1 MRTRVLGATVALILL
16 VGTGC
21 GTGSTP
27 EDPAAPDPATSSS
40 APPAPAPSPTPEA
53 LSKDAYQKLLTGS
66 ESAVRKAFDK
76 VMATKSI
83 KELEAAADALAK
95 TLASESTKLDATLA
109 PDSATTANSAL
120 VGLLGSVPS
129 FTASKPAANECG
141 ITPTATEQLITAK
154 RKVHGSLPDAKRKGL
169 SGQFKKAGYSW
180 GGKLLPASPEPPAK
194 KKRRADNG
202 EVIERNGSRG
212 DRFLKIKNDTE
223 QDYVVA
229 AVTKNPK
236 KPMASVYVRADSE
249 TTLYNLAAKTYTVY
263 YKTGTDWDDDRK
275 TFTRGCAFQRF
286 QLSFL
291 PKSNW
296 EIELKKRIGGNAST
310 QETEPF

>member
-1 MRTRVLGATVALILL
+1 MLGATAALILL
-16 VGTGC
+16 VGAGC
-21 GTGSTP
+21 GTGSAP
-27 EDPAAPDPATSSS
+27 EDPAAPEPGVSS
-40 APPAPAPSPTPEA
+40 APAAPTPSPTPEA
-53 LSKDAYQKLLTGS
+53 LSKDAYQKLLSGS
-66 ESAVRKAFDK
+66 EATVRKAFDQ

-83 KELEAAADALAK
+83 KELESAAGALAK
-95 TLASESTKLDATLA
+95 VLERESGKFEKALA
-109 PDSATTANSAL
+109 PDAATTANSAL
-120 VGLLGSVPS
+120 VTLLGAVPS

-141 ITPTATEQLITAK
+141 ITPTTTEQLITAK
-154 RKVHGSLPDAKRKGL
+154 RTVHASVAADDLKAL
-169 SGQFKKAGYSW
+169 TGQFKKAGYSW
-180 GGKLLPASPEPPAK
+180 GAKLLPTAPEPPAK

-212 DRFLKIKNDTE
+212 DRFLKIRNDTSS
-223 QDYVVA
+223 DYVVA

-236 KPMASVYVRADSE
+236 KPMASVYVRANSD

-275 TFTRGCAFQRF
+275 TFTRGCAFQKF

-291 PKSNW
+291 PQSNW

>member
-1 MRTRVLGATVALILL
+1 MLGATAALILL
-16 VGTGC
+16 VGAGC

-27 EDPAAPDPATSSS
+27 EDPAAPEPAPSS
-40 APPAPAPSPTPEA
+40 APPTPTPEQ

-66 ESAVRKAFDK
+66 ESTVRKAFDK
-76 VMATKSI
+76 VLATKSI
-83 KELEAAADALAK
+83 KELEAAAGALGK
-95 TLASESTKLDATLA
+95 VLESESNKIEFALA
-109 PDSATTANSAL
+109 PDPARPANAAL
-120 VGLLGSVPS
+120 AGLLGAVPEFS
-129 FTASKPAANECG
+129 AAKPSANECG
-141 ITPTATEQLITAK
+141 IVPSGAEQLVAAK
-154 RKVHGSLPDAKRKGL
+154 QKVHGSVPAAVLKGITK
-169 SGQFKKAGYSW
+169 QFKKAGYSW
-180 GGKLLPASPEPPAK
+180 GGKLLPAKPESPTK

-202 EVIERNGSRG
+202 EVIERNGGRG
-212 DRFLKIKNDTE
+212 DRFLKITNDTPS
-223 QDYVVA
+223 DYVVA

-236 KPMASVYVRADSE
+236 KPMASVYVRANSD

-263 YKTGTDWDDDRK
+263 YKTGSDWDDDRM
-275 TFTRGCAFQRF
+275 TFTRGCAFQKF